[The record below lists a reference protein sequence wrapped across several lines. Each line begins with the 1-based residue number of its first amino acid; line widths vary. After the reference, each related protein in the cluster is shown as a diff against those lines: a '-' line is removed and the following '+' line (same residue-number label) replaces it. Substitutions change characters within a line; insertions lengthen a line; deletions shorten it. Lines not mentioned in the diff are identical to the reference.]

1 MIRFAL
7 ILVAALFATAANAQ
21 TSVTRNCVT
30 QSCTLVA
37 DVAANAVGCRAFD
50 GGVQWG
56 GDVAKVGTTCTFA
69 PRNFSAGVH
78 VLTMRAYNADG
89 ESADSLPLTLTSAV
103 PNPPAPPTNLR
114 FQ

>member
-1 MIRFAL
+1 MKRILLAAIFAL
-7 ILVAALFATAANAQ
+7 CATGVQAQ
-21 TSVTRNCVT
+21 TSVTKNCVT
-30 QSCTLVA
+30 LSCTLVA
-37 DVAANAVGCRAFD
+37 DVTAAATGCRAFD
-50 GGVQWG
+50 GGVQFG
-56 GDVAKVGTTCTFA
+56 GDVVKVGSTCTFPA
-69 PRNFSAGVH
+69 RNFSAGVH